1 METENKSIFF
11 EILIHIYETGL
22 SEDAVWKVFD
32 LQFPYSKHNL
42 YPSPTLTSQVQLS
55 SLVLLRASS

>member
-42 YPSPTLTSQVQLS
+42 YPLPDSHLS
-55 SLVLLRASS
+55 SPAFFSSAFEGF